1 MLVLG
6 LLLLP
11 ALRVEAESLEI
22 SSSTF
27 GSSTVSSTVADVN
40 NWLQENLGMDLYE
53 IINKIIAFMIAV
65 VKIAINVLLEI
76 LPKVR
81 DFLSAY

>member
-11 ALRVEAESLEI
+11 AFRVEAESLEI

-27 GSSTVSSTVADVN
+27 GSSTVSSTIADVN
-40 NWLQENLGMDLYE
+40 DWFRENLGMDLYQ